1 MEVVGVVAAIPSLLK
16 MLQWLT
22 TTIRGLSKKKH
33 AAKAAVDLIVQLQ
46 GIEAILKDVQLRW
59 KDSPLSLS
67 QLQGLSPILAQLQT
81 ELSSLQSTLQ
91 TKSAKEPRRFLRKAM
106 LISTG
111 LDKAL
116 EKSLVSL
123 CQLKTSLTLIIA
135 HHHDKVAEKLLGI
148 SSDELRLKL
157 RALLR
162 PSGDSFIPKRL
173 EHTCEWIWSHATF
186 TKWLDNQASTP
197 RDDMSRILCIYGVK
211 GCGKSVL
218 VKSIA
223 EELRNRRKIASH
235 FTFWAGSET
244 QRKILDLLRTL
255 LWQLLSYLP
264 ESETRQL
271 TRPLINDT
279 SINESN
285 LLKAIQGALGL
296 VKSNLYCIVDGIDES
311 TDDWNNPRDGPL
323 QTVLDL
329 VKSHPRLYLLMS
341 GREASM
347 RTLLKGSSPRLELI
361 ENLTRGDINKLIAS
375 ELDSALTIQTPE
387 IKALAQKSLE
397 EKSQVMFLW
406 TTLISKELRR
416 CFSVEEI
423 RRTLDQVP
431 HDLDREYHR
440 LLLQQMTRTGGTT
453 TKPST
458 SMKRARLLLFS
469 IFASPEPLAAD
480 ELCYAYAAQLNRG
493 GRIEDDLISVDGII
507 DACGDLVRLTE
518 GRYHLIHNSVA
529 DFLTR
534 PEMIETGDISWVQ
547 SKILQFVRTPQFC
560 ALVEY
565 LFVILQRNLQDNEID
580 QFYHWTE
587 LVHVKFQWETLDLV
601 EVYEKELQRRL
612 QCFGAHDDRY
622 LSWQSASVLVLIY
635 CRNWSGSQSQSIT
648 ENSSSYSRPSI
659 NTDSL
664 VNTSSRSS
672 KNLVAR
678 GLGLPQHMTRA
689 HGRAIEMLSKNIYA
703 LTNIFG
709 NMTDLLSFSLD
720 SLPVP
725 MLLLM
730 QGKAFTAGEYHSA
743 VRLAAIAV
751 KKTANKGNQWESLS
765 LLELGASMYY
775 IGPEKD
781 EEAIELLRR
790 AIQMT
795 DRLHPR
801 LRSQP
806 QIYMEKSHAYTHLV
820 CLLIR
825 QNKLD
830 EAKTMLR
837 VLESIVGKDRDE
849 SESRLWESFC
859 RTQGGVAVRM
869 KDLRKVADQYYSTN
883 NFADAAGVMAEAM
896 AVWENSGSKSNIE
909 VRTSLETQRNA
920 LFSANEPSQCLVVSR
935 RLLDFLKSDTEGK
948 QPEKNDIH
956 LRRQTC
962 ALAASS
968 SAALGNMNE
977 AITWY
982 CQSSDD
988 ARLLDVSK
996 ESHDCLWDLYEL
1008 AIDLALIGEYDRSSA
1023 VCLKVLE
1030 MHKISYEDRENA
1042 KEGFRNLEALVTKL
1056 QQVELVGSG
1065 YKEFLDCFSL
1075 LKAKEELTY
1084 LTAEVDWWIKIATL
1098 IEVHHVTSFRGQKV
1112 LPYLKAIDTSLC
1124 ASSELK
1130 QAVSLY
1136 RALAEYSVEVGNR
1149 PAAELLWADATAQC
1163 FAKPIQGF
1171 VEGLILL
1178 SDAALHNRRFR
1189 QRKLLI
1195 GTAYANCACDCYDD
1209 WDEESYFAGEH
1220 VDDVEHLA
1228 RIADVSDEM
1237 RLFYLETACAH
1248 VARARKASNAMD
1260 VRRFGN
1266 WWSRDKDEI
1275 EEDEYEA
1282 EEREAREGLIIDL
1295 ERRLRDVG
1303 GGLLLDKAIQSKA
1316 QPLRKQPRRIK
1327 SFAGLVEAKPQTCW
1341 RNYSQSRSWELL
1353 PGLPG

>member
-1 MEVVGVVAAIPSLLK
+1 
-16 MLQWLT
+16 
-22 TTIRGLSKKKH
+22 
-33 AAKAAVDLIVQLQ
+33 
-46 GIEAILKDVQLRW
+46 
-59 KDSPLSLS
+59 
-67 QLQGLSPILAQLQT
+67 
-81 ELSSLQSTLQ
+81 
-91 TKSAKEPRRFLRKAM
+91 
-106 LISTG
+106 
-111 LDKAL
+111 
-116 EKSLVSL
+116 
-123 CQLKTSLTLIIA
+123 
-135 HHHDKVAEKLLGI
+135 
-148 SSDELRLKL
+148 
-157 RALLR
+157 
-162 PSGDSFIPKRL
+162 
-173 EHTCEWIWSHATF
+173 
-186 TKWLDNQASTP
+186 
-197 RDDMSRILCIYGVK
+197 MSRILCIYGVK

-244 QRKILDLLRTL
+244 QRKLLDLLRTL

-469 IFASPEPLAAD
+469 IFASPEPLTAD

-534 PEMIETGDISWVQ
+534 PESEWLAEDSNVVYFRVDLVEAQLSMYSACFNYIELLDLGYPLTDDGALTLPSRFPFFPYATRLIPYYLARVIETGDVSWVQ

-565 LFVILQRNLQDNEID
+565 LFVVLQRNLQDNEID

-635 CRNWSGSQSQSIT
+635 CPNWSGSQSQSIT

-678 GLGLPQHMTRA
+678 GFGLPQHMSRA
-689 HGRAIEMLSKNIYA
+689 HGRIIEMLSKNIYA

-743 VRLAAIAV
+743 VSLAAIAV

-806 QIYMEKSHAYTHLV
+806 QIYMEMSHAYTHLV

-825 QNKLD
+825 QIKLD

-896 AVWENSGSKSNIE
+896 AVWENSGSKPNIE

-1042 KEGFRNLEALVTKL
+1042 KEGFRNLEALVAKL

-1065 YKEFLDCFSL
+1065 YKEFLHCFSL
-1075 LKAKEELTY
+1075 LKAKEELTD

-1136 RALAEYSVEVGNR
+1136 RTLAEYSVEVGNR

-1266 WWSRDKDEI
+1266 WWSRNKDEI
-1275 EEDEYEA
+1275 EEDEDEA
-1282 EEREAREGLIIDL
+1282 EEREAREGLITDL

-1316 QPLRKQPRRIK
+1316 QSLRKQLRRIK